1 MAEGTRPVATRRLG
15 YGITMLV
22 NAAMIVVVNNILEW
36 GWFSW
41 LTNDFE
47 LLLPI
52 INLSLMASILVN
64 LAYMVYD
71 AEWFK
76 SMCEI
81 GLLVIS
87 ITVAVRTFQVFP
99 FDFSAYSWDWEAT
112 TRMIIAFAIIGMS
125 IALIVNAVK
134 LIVIL
139 VRTAQTHQPSH

>member
-112 TRMIIAFAIIGMS
+112 TKMIIAFAIIGMS

>member
-1 MAEGTRPVATRRLG
+1 MAEGTRSVATRRLG

-41 LTNDFE
+41 LANDFE
-47 LLLPI
+47 LLIPI
-52 INLSLMASILVN
+52 INLSLMSSILVN

-112 TRMIIAFAIIGMS
+112 TKMIIAFAIIGMS

>member
-1 MAEGTRPVATRRLG
+1 M
-15 YGITMLV
+15 
-22 NAAMIVVVNNILEW
+22 VVNNILEW

-47 LLLPI
+47 LLIPI

-112 TRMIIAFAIIGMS
+112 TKMIIAFAIIGMS

>member
-1 MAEGTRPVATRRLG
+1 
-15 YGITMLV
+15 MLV

-47 LLLPI
+47 LLIPI

-112 TRMIIAFAIIGMS
+112 TKMIIACAIIGMS

>member
-22 NAAMIVVVNNILEW
+22 NAAMILVVNNILEW

-47 LLLPI
+47 LLIPI

-112 TRMIIAFAIIGMS
+112 TKMIIAFAIIGMS